1 MTVRAPTGWTAV
13 GLVLSTAICIGVTLG
28 LFPALLAINLDARGF
43 DTSLN
48 GLLAAMHGLS
58 GLIVGLFVPS
68 LFARLGAMKLYVASV
83 LLAAAMACLFA
94 FSDSLAAWFVIRFVM
109 GAGLGM
115 QWIVSETL
123 MNQVAQGPRRGMIIS
138 LYVVV
143 LGVGLSIGPLI
154 LTLVGTQGLLPFACV
169 AALLLLSCLPLA
181 FLRSVRQENPAD
193 GKPMG
198 LYAAFL
204 RCPSAMLAGAADG
217 FVFQAFMALLPIYFL
232 RLGTEQ
238 NAALGILNAFAIGA
252 TVTQLLIGLLLDRF
266 STDKVVIAASLLLWL
281 GLLISFE
288 GIGPLTGWLFVAVM
302 GGPAAVLY
310 TAGLA
315 GVNDAFTA
323 EEMASGTAAF
333 TVIWHMGGLSGP
345 ALVGLAM
352 QIWDPYGFLIAIAA
366 ALAVL
371 ILANLRTLSR
381 RRRSGDAAIF

>member
-1 MTVRAPTGWTAV
+1 MVV
-13 GLVLSTAICIGVTLG
+13 GLVLSTALCIGVTIG
-28 LFPALLAINLDARGF
+28 LFPALLAINLEARGF

-58 GLIVGLFVPS
+58 GLIVGLFAPA
-68 LFARLGAMKLYVASV
+68 LAARLGALKLYVVSV
-83 LLAAAMACLFA
+83 VLAAVMACLFA
-94 FSDSLAAWFVIRFVM
+94 ATDNLPLWFLIRFLM

-123 MNQVAQGPRRGMIIS
+123 MNQVAQGPRRGTIIS

-143 LGVGLSIGPLI
+143 LGIGLSLGPLL
-154 LTLVGTQGLLPFACV
+154 LTLVGTGGLLPFACV

-181 FLRSVRQENPAD
+181 FLRKLRPDEQGS
-193 GKPMG
+193 GKTLG
-198 LYAAFL
+198 LVTSFL

-232 RLGTEQ
+232 RSGIEQ
-238 NAALGILNAFAIGA
+238 NAALGMLNAFAIG
-252 TVTQLLIGLLLDRF
+252 TVIVQLAVGFLLDRF
-266 STDKVVIAASLLLWL
+266 SPNKVVIIASLLFCFGL
-281 GLLISFE
+281 LLISVE
-288 GIGPLTGWLFVAVM
+288 AMGPVARWLIVALM

-333 TVIWHMGGLSGP
+333 TVIWHVGGLSGP

-352 QIWDPYGFLIAIAA
+352 QLWNPHGFLVAIAA
-366 ALAVL
+366 ALLGLVIAT
-371 ILANLRTLSR
+371 ASSGGR
-381 RRRSGDAAIF
+381 RRPVRN

>member
-1 MTVRAPTGWTAV
+1 MIDRPHASWTAV
-13 GLVLSTAICIGVTLG
+13 GLVLSTALCIGVTIG
-28 LFPALLAINLDARGF
+28 LFPALLAINLDERGF

-58 GLIVGLFVPS
+58 GLIVGLFVPR
-68 LFARLGAMKLYVASV
+68 LVAWLGAMKLYVASV
-83 LLAAAMACLFA
+83 VLAAVMACLFA
-94 FSDSLAAWFVIRFVM
+94 FFDSLPAWFVIRFLM

-143 LGVGLSIGPLI
+143 LGIGLSIGPLI
-154 LTLVGTQGLLPFACV
+154 LTLVGTDGLLPFACV
-169 AALLLLSCLPLA
+169 AGLLLLSCLPLA
-181 FLRSVRQENPAD
+181 FLSSVRQESPAD
-193 GKPMG
+193 GKPIG
-198 LYAAFL
+198 LIAAFL

-238 NAALGILNAFAIGA
+238 NAALGMLNAFAIG
-252 TVTQLLIGLLLDRF
+252 TVVMQLAIGFLLDRF
-266 STDKVVIAASLLLWL
+266 SPDKVVVAASLLLCL
-281 GLLISFE
+281 GLLLISVE
-288 GIGPLTGWLFVAVM
+288 GFGELTRWLIVALM

-315 GVNDAFTA
+315 GVNDAFSA

-333 TVIWHMGGLSGP
+333 TVIWHVGGLSGP
-345 ALVGLAM
+345 AVVGLAM
-352 QIWDPYGFLIAIAA
+352 QVWDPYGFLVAIAA

-371 ILANLRTLSR
+371 ICTNARTVWR
-381 RRRSGDAAIF
+381 PAAQS